1 MSERREAGITG
12 APRAGSRALL
22 IGVAA
27 TAIATV
33 VWVALTA
40 ASDGDTTYHLFPLVI
55 GAAATLSA
63 RYVAPGPLRL
73 GEALA
78 AAVIGVAGVIA
89 GWVVLEAIDK
99 WPSAT
104 FIGDQPGGVEGETIA
119 FAVVSA
125 VAGLIYAAYW
135 RP

>member
-1 MSERREAGITG
+1 MSEQRQARITH
-12 APRAGSRALL
+12 ALRTGSRALL
-22 IGVAA
+22 VGVAA

-40 ASDGDTTYHLFPLVI
+40 ASDGDTTYHLFQLVI

-63 RYVAPGPLRL
+63 RSVAPVPLRIR
-73 GEALA
+73 EAIVG
-78 AAVIGVAGVIA
+78 AVVSIAGVAA

-119 FAVVSA
+119 FAA
-125 VAGLIYAAYW
+125 VGAVTGLIYAAYW
-135 RP
+135 RS

>member
-1 MSERREAGITG
+1 MSEQRRAGITH
-12 APRAGSRALL
+12 APRIGSRALL
-22 IGVAA
+22 VGVAA

-33 VWVALTA
+33 VWVVLTA

-63 RYVAPGPLRL
+63 RSVAPGPLRI
-73 GEALA
+73 GEAIA
-78 AAVIGVAGVIA
+78 GAVVGVAGVVA

-99 WPSAT
+99 WLSAT
-104 FIGDQPGGVEGETIA
+104 FIGDQSGGVEGETIA
-119 FAVVSA
+119 FAAVGA

-135 RP
+135 RS